1 MAIWISWSHN
11 KENTLMEDFMEKIEQ
26 FIYTSSP
33 WGKRNSGS
41 GWMVFRHSEN
51 YKLGIEKNIYDLL
64 RYKVPSKKCS
74 YSLDGLKSHQYP
86 VQFVFTMLSTGERV
100 LIQTCDSGLRWWDNR
115 PGDFWS
121 QCFVIPE
128 ENWKYTSKYSAFNWF
143 LSPSVDVCYPND
155 MREKAT
161 AICNRE
167 LPFEDPPLLPSL
179 ESLQELEI
187 NQTFCFKTSI
197 SRVEPAQI
205 SKIGDL
211 IFEIISREKNN
222 VNNPK
227 ALIFDASNEKSLDVM
242 ALVLELLPEKLR
254 KNAQFA
260 TYLHDKNIIGT
271 SVNETF
277 AFYGTILDSKEADEA
292 TGLYTEIETGNLIF
306 ENTRDIELFKS
317 MVDAYGVDL
326 SLDDFNSFVSCWKA
340 ASGCIKD
347 INKVRAAVKFA
358 NSFVGVKDKIEEG
371 LMSIFSGYSYDS
383 LPEELR
389 LLTIVSV
396 FEFNMNSAN
405 NLIDYDLYL
414 QDNSKL
420 LSALDELKTLNA
432 CRSFLN
438 KLVEFANLNNKLGE
452 FAKKWMEPS
461 LKLERFIDFNE
472 SIDDRIGE
480 FLSKLERVNFIQK
493 NLDKTTINQLEEF
506 TEELE
511 CLSNYFSD
519 SFDVIKK
526 LYEKVKKQLN
536 ELKYQTILNSFSKVS
551 DIQTF
556 LERISTLGIEKDR
569 ACNDI
574 KNKIQ
579 IKNITNPKD
588 ILELLEIS
596 DSLNITKEE
605 IINQVINNSYE
616 KGKILCLQ
624 EIDNSRAK
632 KRHIPIWLISFLAII
647 LLVVVFVG
655 GCFVAKIL
663 FAKGN
668 KEIIPEKQEEQIVG
682 GADIGKVNESDNHED
697 STREEPGFVPA
708 DVDNVEKEP
717 EEYPSVKG
725 FKNNSNTETNKGN
738 DTYESSEFSVE
749 NQNIPTLESDE
760 SGILDT
766 NLSQT
771 DNYAKAKVSK
781 STSSQNSKKQ
791 EAKPRKSSENG
802 GSKSFNAKS
811 QKIGD

>member
-64 RYKVPSKKCS
+64 KYKVPSKKCS

-86 VQFVFTMLSTGERV
+86 VQFVSTMLSTGERV

-115 PGDFWS
+115 PGDFWA

-128 ENWKYTSKYSAFNWF
+128 ENWKYTSYSAFNWF

-179 ESLQELEI
+179 ESLSELEF
-187 NQTFCFKTSI
+187 NQDFCFQNVI
-197 SRVEPAQI
+197 SRVEQTQI
-205 SKIGDL
+205 AKLGDL

-306 ENTRDIELFKS
+306 ENTNKRDIELFKS
-317 MVDAYGVDL
+317 MIDACGMDL
-326 SLDDFNSFVSCWKA
+326 SLDDFDSFVSCWKV
-340 ASGCIKD
+340 ASGRIKD
-347 INKVRAAVKFA
+347 INKVREAVKFA

-371 LMSIFSGYSYDS
+371 LMSIFSGYSYDP

-396 FEFNMNSAN
+396 FEFNMESAN
-405 NLIDYDLYL
+405 KFIDYGLYL

-420 LSALDELKTLNA
+420 LSALKTLNA
-432 CRSFLN
+432 RRSFLN
-438 KLVEFANLNNKLGE
+438 KLVEVANLNNKLGE
-452 FAKKWMEPS
+452 FAEKWIS
-461 LKLERFIDFNE
+461 LELECFIDFKE

-480 FLSKLERVNFIQK
+480 FLSKLKKVNFIQK

-506 TEELE
+506 TEELK

-519 SFDVIKK
+519 SFDKIKS
-526 LYEKVKKQLN
+526 LEKQLK
-536 ELKYQTILNSFSKVS
+536 ELKYKIILNSLTKVG

-556 LERISTLGIEKDR
+556 LERISTLGIEEDR
-569 ACNDI
+569 VCDDI
-574 KNKIQ
+574 KKRIQ
-579 IKNITNPKD
+579 IKNISNSKD
-588 ILELLEIS
+588 VLDLLEFSIS
-596 DSLNITKEE
+596 
-605 IINQVINNSYE
+605 
-616 KGKILCLQ
+616 
-624 EIDNSRAK
+624 
-632 KRHIPIWLISFLAII
+632 
-647 LLVVVFVG
+647 
-655 GCFVAKIL
+655 
-663 FAKGN
+663 
-668 KEIIPEKQEEQIVG
+668 
-682 GADIGKVNESDNHED
+682 
-697 STREEPGFVPA
+697 
-708 DVDNVEKEP
+708 
-717 EEYPSVKG
+717 
-725 FKNNSNTETNKGN
+725 
-738 DTYESSEFSVE
+738 
-749 NQNIPTLESDE
+749 
-760 SGILDT
+760 
-766 NLSQT
+766 
-771 DNYAKAKVSK
+771 
-781 STSSQNSKKQ
+781 
-791 EAKPRKSSENG
+791 
-802 GSKSFNAKS
+802 
-811 QKIGD
+811 

>member
-86 VQFVFTMLSTGERV
+86 VQFVSTMLSTGERV

-115 PGDFWS
+115 PGDFWA

-128 ENWKYTSKYSAFNWF
+128 ENWKYTSKDSAFNWI

-187 NQTFCFKTSI
+187 NQTFCFKTLI
-197 SRVEPAQI
+197 SRVDPAQI
-205 SKIGDL
+205 SKLGDL

-317 MVDAYGVDL
+317 MVDACGMDL
-326 SLDDFNSFVSCWKA
+326 SLDDFNSFVSCWKV
-340 ASGCIKD
+340 ASGRIKD

-389 LLTIVSV
+389 LLTIVSA
-396 FEFNMNSAN
+396 FEFNMDSAVGN
-405 NLIDYDLYL
+405 NLIDYGLYL

-452 FAKKWMEPS
+452 FAKKWMEHS
-461 LKLERFIDFNE
+461 IELERFIDFNE

-519 SFDVIKK
+519 SFDVIKT
-526 LYEKVKKQLN
+526 LCEKVKKQLN
-536 ELKYQTILNSFSKVS
+536 ELKYQTILNSLTKVG

-556 LERISTLGIEKDR
+556 LERISTLGIDEDR
-569 ACNDI
+569 VCADI
-574 KNKIQ
+574 KKMIQ
-579 IKNITNPKD
+579 IKNISNSKD
-588 ILELLEIS
+588 VLDLLEFS
-596 DSLNITKEE
+596 PVLKITKEE

-616 KGKILCLQ
+616 KGKKQGKILCLQ

-632 KRHIPIWLISFLAII
+632 KRNFPRWLILLLVII
-647 LLVVVFVG
+647 LFVLAFVS
-655 GCFVAKIL
+655 GCFIGKIL

-668 KEIIPEKQEEQIVG
+668 KEIIPEKQEKQIVG

-697 STREEPGFVPA
+697 STREEPGFVPVG
-708 DVDNVEKEP
+708 VDYVEKEP

-725 FKNNSNTETNKGN
+725 YKNNSNTKTNKGN
-738 DTYESSEFSVE
+738 DIYESSEFSVE
-749 NQNIPTLESDE
+749 NQNIQKLEFDE
-760 SGILDT
+760 
-766 NLSQT
+766 T
-771 DNYAKAKVSK
+771 DNNAKAKVSK

-802 GSKSFNAKS
+802 GSKSFNEKP